1 MEHINEIQPVEA
13 INPDYPLY
21 KEITKTLKHIGVPG
35 HLLGW
40 DYVREAILLTMKN
53 RGILTAIT
61 IELYPQIARKFDAT
75 PSRVERAI
83 RHAIEAAWDRGDLD
97 VLGELFGNSISRSKG
112 KPTNKEFIAT
122 VADHLCLEMGL
133 C

>member
-1 MEHINEIQPVEA
+1 MEPINETKPVETT
-13 INPDYPLY
+13 NPDYPLY
-21 KEITKTLKHIGVPG
+21 KEITKILKHIGVPG

-40 DYVREAILLTMKN
+40 GYVREAILLAMKN
-53 RGILTAIT
+53 RNILTAIT
-61 IELYPQIARKFDAT
+61 SELYPQIARKFDTT

-83 RHAIEAAWDRGDLD
+83 RYAVELSWTRGDRE
-97 VLGELFGNSISRSKG
+97 VLYSYFGNTISADRG

-122 VADHLCLEMGL
+122 VADHLCLELQL

>member
-1 MEHINEIQPVEA
+1 MEPINEAKPVETT
-13 INPDYPLY
+13 NPDYPLY
-21 KEITKTLKHIGVPG
+21 KEISKILKHIGVPG

-40 DYVREAILLTMKN
+40 GYVREAVILAMKN
-53 RGILTAIT
+53 RNILTAINSK
-61 IELYPQIARKFDAT
+61 LYPQIARKFDTT

-83 RHAIEAAWDRGDLD
+83 RHAIEVAWDRGDMD
-97 VLGELFGNSISRSKG
+97 VLCGYFGSTISADRG

-122 VADHLCLEMGL
+122 VADHLCLELQL